1 LQSALNLIEAKAR
14 FDAPERK
21 VHVRVGALGGRL
33 YLDLGDKSRWAVEIA
48 GTGWRIIDNPPLRF
62 RRARDAT
69 VADARPRRVGRGA
82 ALLPEWGEYRFRQIN
97 YRDDRIW
104 RRTRC
109 GVAAGSGSSSR
120 IALLCDDV
128 WSR

>member
-62 RRARDAT
+62 RRASGMQPLPMPVRGGSVEALRSFLNGESTDSDKSTIEMIGSGAGRDAASLLGR
-69 VADARPRRVGRGA
+69 VPRLG
-82 ALLPEWGEYRFRQIN
+82 
-97 YRDDRIW
+97 
-104 RRTRC
+104 
-109 GVAAGSGSSSR
+109 
-120 IALLCDDV
+120 
-128 WSR
+128 